1 MDSSYTLKVIGG
13 GLILTLLLCAGIH
26 FYVKWAYQRFVEELG
41 EAPTFDASPEP
52 GSAREMLPKANSEET
67 VPPVPGAFEP
77 LAVEEFISETSTP
90 EPLEL
95 ETEEPLFGL
104 ENLPPLDAELAELSL
119 DEVEFPSLPDEVPVE
134 AIDVG
139 IPARGYSDPSGLVNA
154 FRTTYGDAEEVDI
167 ITEVLRRSG
176 DGTATLD
183 DIADM
188 GEALLRLIPADL
200 PESRHSVINMLSD
213 IAEIKQHEL
222 ETGATGG
229 KISSF
234 TYSIEE

>member
-1 MDSSYTLKVIGG
+1 M
-13 GLILTLLLCAGIH
+13 
-26 FYVKWAYQRFVEELG
+26 
-41 EAPTFDASPEP
+41 
-52 GSAREMLPKANSEET
+52 
-67 VPPVPGAFEP
+67 
-77 LAVEEFISETSTP
+77 
-90 EPLEL
+90 
-95 ETEEPLFGL
+95 FGL
-104 ENLPPLDAELAELSL
+104 EDLPPLDAESEEPSL
-119 DEVEFPSLPDEVPVE
+119 DKIELPSLPDEVPVE
-134 AIDVG
+134 IVDAG
-139 IPARGYSDPSGLVNA
+139 EPARGYSDSSGLVDA

-183 DIADM
+183 DIAHM

-200 PESRHSVINMLSD
+200 PESRQSVINMLSD